1 MKVWALTIA
10 LLALLTT
17 PAAAAPTSPS
27 SCKSQLTKLQRQN
40 RALQQKIRKLTV
52 QRDDARGKLAVA
64 QQGVSSALT
73 AMSGEQ
79 IWPLFT
85 QIAGVY
91 VTPRWSNSYFS
102 IAADYAS
109 WTFTRCDFCVS

>member
-1 MKVWALTIA
+1 MKVCALLIA
-10 LLALLTT
+10 LLALLAV
-17 PAAAAPTSPS
+17 PAAAAAPASSS
-27 SCKSQLTKLQRQN
+27 SCRSRLTKLQRQN
-40 RALQQKIRKLTV
+40 RALQQKVRKLTA

-73 AMSGEQ
+73 TMSGQQ

-91 VTPRWSNSYFS
+91 VTPRWSNSHFTS
-102 IAADYAS
+102 GPDYES
-109 WTFTRCDFCVS
+109 